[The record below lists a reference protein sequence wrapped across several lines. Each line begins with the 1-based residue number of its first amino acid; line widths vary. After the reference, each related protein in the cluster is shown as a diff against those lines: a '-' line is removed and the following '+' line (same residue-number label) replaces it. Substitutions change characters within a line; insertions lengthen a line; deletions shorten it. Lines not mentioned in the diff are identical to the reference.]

1 MAPTVSAAEAE
12 EGENTE
18 GQLDKLGSNLFF
30 RRSIFMDPCHPVEG
44 LWTCSPSFK
53 VFPSLGALTRAYKRV
68 WSFTRGEG
76 IDRAEL

>member
-1 MAPTVSAAEAE
+1 MAPIVSAAEAE

-44 LWTCSPSFK
+44 LLTCSPSFK
-53 VFPSLGALTRAYKRV
+53 MFPSFSLGALTRAYKSSMV
-68 WSFTRGEG
+68 VYKG
-76 IDRAEL
+76 